1 MEEILK
7 VVEGQREYFLTGKTR
22 DFSFRKKAL
31 EKLRQNIIDMK
42 GEIFEAL
49 KKDLN
54 KSEEESYMTEVGLT
68 LSEISYML
76 KKGRKFSRRKKVHL
90 SFSQFPAKGYK
101 VPVPYGCVLVIS
113 PWNYPFMLAIE
124 PIVDAITA
132 GNCVILKPSEIS
144 PNVSEVVKKLIEKTF
159 ERGHVDVVLGGKEEC
174 TYLLDQDFDYIF
186 YTGSTRVGKIVMQ
199 KASEHFTPLTLE
211 LGGKCPCIVD
221 ESADLRTSARRIVFG
236 KFLNSGQT
244 CVAPDY
250 VYCARSIKDR
260 LVEELT
266 REINR
271 QYGDALN
278 NEKYP
283 RMINLKQFNVMKGF
297 INDENLI
304 FGGKSDEKTLKI
316 QPTLISSTFESEAMQ
331 DEIFGPILPIVTF
344 DSLDEC
350 EENIRR
356 YPKPLALY
364 IFSKDK
370 KVQRRFA
377 INCDFGGGCINDT
390 IMHITDSR
398 LGFGGIKQS
407 GMGAYHGKTGF
418 DTFTHYKSIV
428 KKGKLDLPMRYQP
441 ITKSKYKIIKM
452 FLK

>member
-1 MEEILK
+1 MKEILE
-7 VVEGQREYFLTGKTR
+7 VLERQRQFFLTGKTR
-22 DFSFRKKAL
+22 EFAFRKQAL
-31 EKLRQNIIDMK
+31 KKLRANILDMK
-42 GEIFEAL
+42 EEIFEAL

-76 KKGRKFSRRKKVHL
+76 KKGRKFSRKKRVVL
-90 SFSQFPAKGYK
+90 SMAQFPAKGYK
-101 VPVPYGCVLVIS
+101 MPVPYGNVLIIS

-159 ERGHVDVVLGGKEEC
+159 ERGFVDVVMGGKEEC
-174 TYLLDQDFDYIF
+174 SFLLDQDFDYIF
-186 YTGSTRVGKIVMQ
+186 FTGSTRVGKIVME
-199 KASEHFTPLTLE
+199 KASQHFTPVTLE

-221 ESADLRTSARRIVFG
+221 KSADLKLTARRIVFG

-244 CVAPDY
+244 CVAPDF
-250 VYCARSIKDR
+250 VYCDRTIKDK
-260 LVEELT
+260 LIEELIQ
-266 REINR
+266 EIKR
-271 QYGDALN
+271 QYNNALTS
-278 NEKYP
+278 EDYP
-283 RMINLKQFNVMKGF
+283 KMINAKQFNVMKAF
-297 INDENLI
+297 IEKDKVI
-304 FGGKSDEKTLKI
+304 YGGECDEKTLKI
-316 QPTLISSTFESEAMQ
+316 EPTLISSTFESEAMQ

-344 DSLDEC
+344 DNLSEC
-350 EENIRR
+350 EENLRR
-356 YPKPLALY
+356 FSKPLALY
-364 IFSKDK
+364 IFSRDK
-370 KVQRRFA
+370 RVQKQIA

-390 IMHITDSR
+390 IMHIADPK

-407 GMGAYHGKTGF
+407 GIGSYHGKSGF

-428 KKGKLDLPMRYQP
+428 KKAKIDLPMRYHP
-441 ITKSKYKIIKM
+441 ISKIKYKIIKM